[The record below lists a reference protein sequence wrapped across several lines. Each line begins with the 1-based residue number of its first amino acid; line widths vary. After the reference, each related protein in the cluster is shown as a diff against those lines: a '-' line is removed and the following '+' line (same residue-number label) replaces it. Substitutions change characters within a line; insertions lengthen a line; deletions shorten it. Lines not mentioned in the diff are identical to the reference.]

1 MSERNLQ
8 PTANLLL
15 LSGILSA
22 ILLYEFIF
30 MPGTGYDHNFG
41 YLYGRD
47 FANFWAGGLAALTG
61 KVAVLTNVD
70 AYNAWLHEMFG
81 GRVGTHSHYIFSY
94 PPNVL
99 PLLTPF
105 GLLPYGA
112 ALYLYT
118 AVSLGLAAVLGWW
131 VSGKERFAG
140 VLMALS
146 PGVLATIFNGHPGV
160 FLSGLLVGGMML
172 LDRRPVLAGV
182 LLGLGTVKPQLGL
195 LIALILLVRLDWR
208 AILAALASA
217 SALIMLSILLFGL
230 TPWTDYFARIAP
242 AQVEVLRQ
250 IYDAKFLYFIPTP
263 FALFTSMGLSFAWA
277 QALQGVVSLLAVT
290 ATVYIW
296 LACRDLEA
304 RVLAVFIGTSLILPY
319 FNNYDFAMLALAQ
332 VAFLYRSGA
341 ALRLSRPLHL
351 GLWTVAALSPSVA
364 ILGPQVGAV
373 PLVAGLAAMAMLVR
387 QGAFG
392 PVEEAIHRYGDA

>member
-30 MPGTGYDHNFG
+30 MPGTGYNHNFG

-47 FANFWAGGLAALTG
+47 FANYWAGGVAALEG

-70 AYNAWLHEMFG
+70 AYNAWLHGMFG
-81 GRVGTHSHYIFSY
+81 GSVGTHSHYIFSY
-94 PPNVL
+94 PPNIL
-99 PLLTPF
+99 PLLVPF
-105 GLLPYGA
+105 GLVPYAA

-118 AVSLGLAAVLGWW
+118 AVSLALAAVLGWW

-140 VLMALS
+140 LLMALS

-160 FLSGLLVGGMML
+160 FLAGLLVAGMLL
-172 LDRRPVLAGV
+172 LDRRPLLAGV
-182 LLGLGTVKPQLGL
+182 LLGLATIKPQLGL
-195 LIALILLVRLDWR
+195 LIALILLIRLDWR
-208 AILAALASA
+208 VILAALASA
-217 SALIMLSILLFGL
+217 CALIVLSIVLFGL
-230 TPWTDYFARIAP
+230 TPWMAYFAKITP
-242 AQVEVLRQ
+242 VQLEVLRQ
-250 IYDAKFLYFIPTP
+250 IYDAKFLYFLPTP
-263 FALFTSMGLSFAWA
+263 FALFTSMGLSFAGA
-277 QALQGVVSLLAVT
+277 QALQWVCSILAAC

-296 LACRDLEA
+296 LACHDLEA

-332 VAFLYRSGA
+332 VAFFYRSAA

-351 GLWTVAALSPSVA
+351 GLWTVAALSPSIA
-364 ILGPQVGAV
+364 IIGPQIGAL
-373 PLVAGLAAMAMLVR
+373 PLAAGLVAMSMLVR

-392 PVEEAIHRYGDA
+392 PVEKTVHRYGDI